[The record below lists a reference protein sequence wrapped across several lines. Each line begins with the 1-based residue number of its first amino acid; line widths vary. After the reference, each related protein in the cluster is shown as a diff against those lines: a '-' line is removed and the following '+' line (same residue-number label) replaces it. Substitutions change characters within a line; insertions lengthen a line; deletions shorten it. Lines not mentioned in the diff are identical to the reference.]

1 MTETNKLPR
10 AVAEG
15 VLLPG
20 ELDAPCAVLDDGR
33 RVLTARG
40 MISTL
45 TGGGAKDG
53 KMGRNLERLQPYLP
67 ADRVRPSEFISLSG
81 SPAHAYDAQ
90 ALVDVCRALSR
101 LRREGK
107 LHHKQE
113 HLADRAQLILEALAG
128 VGVAALVDEA
138 TGYQDRRPPGA
149 LQRLLAMFVRD
160 KAKDGLAEWELCW
173 PESLDRKL
181 CALYRQPFE
190 PGKRPPWL
198 RSVRLKIYRIVQGRE
213 VVEKIQADNP
223 NPSHGSN
230 HHQHLTGPARKLLD
244 ADLRVVEDYAE
255 QFRTPEEFYA
265 RLEWKFNRKP
275 FQHDMGWE

>member
-1 MTETNKLPR
+1 MNNPNKLPQ

-20 ELDAPCAVLDDGR
+20 DLDISCAVLDDGR

-40 MISTL
+40 MISAL
-45 TGGGAKDG
+45 TGGAAKDG
-53 KMGRNLERLQPYLP
+53 KMGRSLERLQPYLP
-67 ADRVRPSEFISLSG
+67 AERVGPSEFITLSG

-90 ALVDVCRALSR
+90 ALVDICRAYSR
-101 LRREGK
+101 ARRDGK
-107 LHHKQE
+107 LHPKQE
-113 HLADRAQLILEALAG
+113 HLADKAQIILESLAG
-128 VGVAALVDEA
+128 VGIAALVDEA
-138 TGYQDRRPPGA
+138 TGYQDQRPPGA
-149 LQRLLAMFVRD
+149 LARLLAMFVRD

-181 CALYRQPFE
+181 CALYRHPFE

-223 NPSHGSN
+223 NPSHGNN
-230 HHQHLTGPARKLLD
+230 HHQLLTDPARRLLD
-244 ADLRVVEDYAE
+244 SDLRVVEDYAE
-255 QFRTPEEFYA
+255 QFRTPEDFYA
-265 RLEWKFNRKP
+265 RLEWRVNRKR
-275 FQHDMGWE
+275 FQHDRGWP